1 MPFQRLTNSTSPG
14 DDGSGPAENQYLGNE
29 KRASGRLQCP
39 YLECMAGKKLFGDV
53 VDLSATGVRIFRRG
67 GLKWRIGETINL
79 TLRWH
84 SDEIQVSARVLR
96 TKRLGFRRHDIGL
109 EFVEVSPET
118 KEAIADL
125 ARGARF
131 TLQFMTHRDVA

>member
-1 MPFQRLTNSTSPG
+1 MPFQRLINSNSP
-14 DDGSGPAENQYLGNE
+14 DDDFGATESQYLGNE
-29 KRASGRLQCP
+29 RRARGRLQCP
-39 YLECMAGKKLFGDV
+39 YLECMAGKKLIGDV
-53 VDLSATGVRIFRRG
+53 VDLSATGVRVFRRG

-84 SDEIQVSARVLR
+84 SDEIQVLARVLR
-96 TKRLGFRRHDIGL
+96 ANRLGFRRHDIGL
-109 EFVEVSPET
+109 EFVEVSPEAQ
-118 KEAIADL
+118 EAIADL